1 MPDLTD
7 LGWTPDHGL
16 GLLRD
21 AQRVAS
27 EDSHPREAILTHSVL
42 VTHSDA
48 VMPKPGAHAVIL
60 LCLAK
65 GGKGSLN
72 QPKDYFKDYSK
83 LCPQSRR
90 LSLKCMRRG
99 ILRGRMKVNMIML
112 NGLESERGAGDDV
125 EIAQEGLNQHLLLGA
140 LNIY

>member
-1 MPDLTD
+1 MPDLID
-7 LGWTPDHGL
+7 LGWTPDLGL

-42 VTHSDA
+42 VTHSDS
-48 VMPKPGAHAVIL
+48 VMPKPGAHAGIL
-60 LCLAK
+60 LWLAK

-90 LSLKCMRRG
+90 LSLKCMRR
-99 ILRGRMKVNMIML
+99 
-112 NGLESERGAGDDV
+112 
-125 EIAQEGLNQHLLLGA
+125 
-140 LNIY
+140 